1 MAIASAGLR
10 AGLARLGL
18 ICLAALAS
26 GPAIAETVTTPI
38 PQSITTPA
46 SVETGIGT
54 LQFPKGVPTADTAQK
69 VYDQLDL
76 QRGISSF
83 LDGLRG
89 VSMFAARKGIREAGV
104 ADNDVLIFSGLMDA
118 RSLFLTANADTI
130 YFFSNLNLTKG
141 PLVVETPPGTLGLFD
156 DLWFRWVI
164 DFGTPGPDRGAG
176 GKYLLLPPGYS
187 GPLPDGGYFIGRPTT
202 TSVALLGRAFLDNN
216 DPAPA
221 VASIKHSLKIY
232 PYVPGSYGT
241 SIGTFLTG
249 KGPLADLSTAAAPK
263 FIEGTGVS
271 MNTIPPNDFSYY
283 EMLDALVQEQP
294 AEALEPEIGGQFAA
308 IGIVKGKPF
317 SPDAR
322 MRKILTDAVGIG
334 NASART
340 LALRPR
346 EQEGFA
352 YYGTSSKWLNPLF
365 VGGYDFTRPPPE
377 ITKEGVKQFPYTG
390 ARTLD
395 ARTAFFYA
403 ATGVTPAM
411 VMRLPDVGSQY
422 LFGILDSSGEPFDG
436 GKTYKVK
443 LPANI
448 PAAKFWSLTLYDNQT
463 RSMLQ
468 TEQRFPRAG
477 SQSFPSPAA
486 EPSEDGSTT
495 VYFSPTKPAG
505 AGEGNWIETVPGK
518 GWFVI
523 LRLYSPLEPFFA
535 KTWRPGEIEPVT
547 RDAELKTGVRR

>member
-1 MAIASAGLR
+1 MAPG
-10 AGLARLGL
+10 
-18 ICLAALAS
+18 AALAET
-26 GPAIAETVTTPI
+26 AITPI

-46 SVETGIGT
+46 AVDTSIGT
-54 LQFPKGVPTADTAQK
+54 LQFPNGVPTSETAQK
-69 VYDQLDL
+69 VYDELDL
-76 QRGISSF
+76 QRGVSSF

-89 VSMFAARKGIREAGV
+89 VSMFAARKGIRDAGV

-130 YFFSNLNLTKG
+130 YFFSNLNLTNG

-164 DFGTPGPDRGAG
+164 DFGTPGPDRGTG

-202 TSVALLGRAFLDNN
+202 TSVALLGRAFLENN

-221 VASIKHSLKIY
+221 VAAIKSSLKIY

-249 KGPLADLSTAAAPK
+249 KGPLAGLSSPTAPK
-263 FIEGTGVS
+263 FIEGTGVD

-294 AEALEPEIGGQFAA
+294 AAALEPEIGGDFAA

-317 SPDAR
+317 HPDAR
-322 MRKILTDAVGIG
+322 MRKILSDAIAIG
-334 NASART
+334 NAAART
-340 LALRPR
+340 LSLRPR
-346 EQEGFA
+346 AQEGFA
-352 YYGTSSKWLNPLF
+352 YYGASSKWLNPLF

-377 ITKEGVKQFPYTG
+377 ITKEGVKLFPYTG

-448 PAAKFWSLTLYDNQT
+448 PAAKFWSLTLYDNET

-486 EPSEDGSTT
+486 VASEDGSTT
-495 VYFSPTKPAG
+495 VYFAPSKPAG
-505 AGEGNWIETVPGK
+505 AEEGNWIKTVPGK
-518 GWFVI
+518 GWFMV

-547 RDAELKTGVRR
+547 RDASLRQDRAGNEAR